1 MLLYKAVLIMGQL
14 FCYSKYIKRNAFHKC
29 RDKQDVE
36 RMADIMKGYVVH
48 DGYMGYVNGQYM
60 LFSCEE
66 DYREY
71 LNED

>member
-1 MLLYKAVLIMGQL
+1 MLYKAVLIMGQP
-14 FCYSKYIKRNAFHKC
+14 FCYPKYIKRNTFHKC
-29 RDKQDVE
+29 QDKQDVE

-48 DGYMGYVNGQYM
+48 DGYMGYVNGKYM

-71 LNED
+71 LNEE